1 MLYASTALS
10 LACLELLVHLSPD
23 QIPLDYV
30 YTAAEI
36 PMDPKL
42 HDFRG
47 SLRDADATRR
57 YGYQW
62 VLSQNSVSIY
72 VPSVI
77 IPIEFNVLLNPTHT
91 VFQDVTW
98 GEPQPFEFDRR
109 LLRNSG
115 STKPAIL

>member
-30 YTAAEI
+30 YTTTEI
-36 PMDPKL
+36 SMDPMA

-47 SLRDADATRR
+47 SLRDAESTRR
-57 YGYQW
+57 YGQGW
-62 VLSQNSVSIY
+62 VASLTSLAIC

-77 IPIEFNVLLNPTHT
+77 IPVEYNILLNPLHSA
-91 VFQDVTW
+91 FQDVTW
-98 GEPQPFEFDRR
+98 DDAKAFAFDPR
-109 LLRNSG
+109 LLRGSG
-115 STKPAIL
+115 AVL

>member
-30 YTAAEI
+30 YTAAGI
-36 PMDPKL
+36 SVDPQL

-47 SLRDADATRR
+47 SLRDTGAARR
-57 YGYQW
+57 YGHQW
-62 VLSQNSVSIY
+62 MISQSSVAIY

-77 IPIEFNVLLNPTHT
+77 IPAEYNVLLNPTHC
-91 VFQDVTW
+91 F
-98 GEPQPFEFDRR
+98 RM
-109 LLRNSG
+109 
-115 STKPAIL
+115 

>member
-23 QIPLDYV
+23 QIPLEYV

-36 PMDPKL
+36 QTDPAP

-47 SLRDADATRR
+47 SLRDSEATRR
-57 YGYQW
+57 YGHAW
-62 VLSQNSVSIY
+62 ATSQSSLAIY

-77 IPIEFNVLLNPTHT
+77 IPVEYNVLLNPLHAALHG
-91 VFQDVTW
+91 VAW
-98 GEPQPFEFDRR
+98 GDPTSFEFDPR
-109 LLRNSG
+109 LLRDSDAN
-115 STKPAIL
+115 L

>member
-10 LACLELLVHLSPD
+10 LTCLELLVHLSPD

-36 PMDPKL
+36 PPDPTP

-47 SLRDADATRR
+47 SLRDAEATRR
-57 YGYQW
+57 YGHGW
-62 VLSQNSVSIY
+62 ATSLSSLAIY

-77 IPIEFNVLLNPTHT
+77 IPVEYNVLLNPMHAA
-91 VFQDVTW
+91 FQEVIWDA
-98 GEPQPFEFDRR
+98 PRPFEFDPR
-109 LLRNSG
+109 LLRGSG
-115 STKPAIL
+115 ATL